1 MQLHALICMHAHQHA
16 HACVH
21 AHTSLGCLF
30 LYFFFN
36 SIWIK
41 LQQQI
46 SWTHAYSHQ
55 SCTDFIPC
63 RTALLFYTFYTL
75 RLNKMGFSFI
85 LYILYFTFE
94 QDGFNAATLTPGTAS
109 HTERRPGWGNHHCT
123 QTGMQQQWQHT
134 HTHQKEGGTSTPS
147 PHTKGH
153 QPHKRLDGKCSALSL
168 MIGAPTE
175 RQQPH
180 ARLDGTCSALCSM
193 TGTPAKQCCW
203 PCLLEWVNC
212 ETCSSFLLRLSVQ
225 FVLKMAVWN
234 SGGTRHVFEMLCT
247 HWYFFPSAKRLRCV
261 HNALVSASEWYG
273 HCRLVNQHKFLTGI
287 WDTQTGT
294 KDTERSNLWRKE
306 WHHAVSSFAITYIY
320 IDVLVIIS
328 KKLNTSVSPLR
339 TQPDNG
345 ASWTA
350 GQNDI
355 VRHIVFQVL
364 RKNTGYDVGQIHFAD
379 STATW
384 KAKKFGRRKIRKI
397 MYIKT
402 LGCILF

>member
-1 MQLHALICMHAHQHA
+1 MNTCVFTPELHRLH
-16 HACVH
+16 
-21 AHTSLGCLF
+21 SLQ
-30 LYFFFN
+30 N
-36 SIWIK
+36 S
-41 LQQQI
+41 
-46 SWTHAYSHQ
+46 
-55 SCTDFIPC
+55 
-63 RTALLFYTFYTL
+63 
-75 RLNKMGFSFI
+75 SFI

-94 QDGFNAATLTPGTAS
+94 QDGFYAATLTPGTAS

-123 QTGMQQQWQHT
+123 DWHAATVTTHT
-134 HTHQKEGGTSTPS
+134 HTSKGRGHKHSFTTYKRTPAAQKTWWKMQCFELVDWSPNKRTAAACKTWWKMQRSEFDVGTPIKGQQ
-147 PHTKGH
+147 PHT
-153 QPHKRLDGKCSALSL
+153 RLDGKCSALSL
-168 MIGAPTE
+168 MIGSPTE

-294 KDTERSNLWRKE
+294 KDTDRSNLWRKE

-345 ASWTA
+345 ASRTA